1 MDGMEGRFFFGFLL
15 LGIAPLLATAGGWGL
30 GALIFAIGM
39 LISASTAFA

>member
-1 MDGMEGRFFFGFLL
+1 MDGREGRFFFGFLL